1 MTIFAA
7 TTYAMGIAFLPETYG
22 PLLLQRRVRALQ
34 ASTSTLPEKP
44 MRYYRSVHDGSE
56 KTATKVLRTSLSRP
70 FIFLFLEPI
79 VVLLSFWVAYV
90 YGMLYLF
97 FAAYP
102 LVFQSPRPLGYGMD
116 AGIGA
121 LPFLGIGVGMIA
133 GTCISYF
140 TNKRY
145 VKRMNGSKPPP
156 EARLPPACFGAVCM
170 PVSLAIFAANCNPS
184 THWIAPTLAGLPF
197 GLGLILTFVSVL
209 SYLID
214 TFGIHC
220 ASALAANAVLRALF
234 GAAFPLFATKM
245 YHGLGFQWASGLLAF
260 LALACTP
267 MSFLFYRYGA
277 QIRSSSRFAPARVEE
292 RSGGHV

>member
-1 MTIFAA
+1 
-7 TTYAMGIAFLPETYG
+7 MGTAFLPETYG
-22 PLLLQRRVRALQ
+22 PLLLQRRARILQ
-34 ASTSTLPEKP
+34 ASSSTLPDKP
-44 MRYYRSVHDGSE
+44 MRYYRSVHDISE
-56 KTATKVLRTSLSRP
+56 KTAIKVLKTSMSRP

-90 YGMLYLF
+90 YGTLYLF

-102 LVFQSPRPLGYGMD
+102 LVFQSARPLGYGWD
-116 AGIGA
+116 SGIGS

-133 GTCISYF
+133 GTCVSYY
-140 TNKRY
+140 TDKRY
-145 VKRMNGSKPPP
+145 VEKMNASSTKPPP
-156 EARLPPACFGAVCM
+156 EARLPPACFGAVCL

-197 GLGLILTFVSVL
+197 GVGLILTFVSVL

-220 ASALAANAVLRALF
+220 ASALAANSVLRALF

-245 YHGLGFQWASGLLAF
+245 YNGLGFQWASGLLAF
-260 LALACTP
+260 LALLCAP
-267 MSFLFYRYGA
+267 MPFLFCRYGSK
-277 QIRSSSRFAPARVEE
+277 IRSKSMFAPARIEEQSVCNVE
-292 RSGGHV
+292 SVP